1 MISSP
6 DLEEICSQFD
16 VSLESLLAIK
26 KSFKELLL
34 IGLAAKDQILRC
46 LPSFV
51 TKLPSGSE
59 VGKYLVADL
68 GGTNFRIGAVILKG
82 DREYELVERT
92 SVVPDEI
99 KHGSGHDL
107 FAFMANETRSFLQDN
122 PELQT
127 IEELGFTFS
136 FPVNQINLKSGTLIQ
151 FNKDYSCNDIL
162 GLDVV
167 MLFQSALTAI
177 GVHVKVSSLLNDTI
191 GTLAA
196 HAYKNPATRMSC
208 ILGTGSNGAYWEK
221 KENIGKLDDIDGD
234 GMLINIEWGAF
245 GDGGLDVGLPRTQ
258 FDGRLLRESNDPSKQ
273 TFEKMISGMYLGEI
287 FRLALGTLVQ
297 EHVKAY
303 EIETKD
309 IANMIDTTMSRYLK
323 QEALSQ
329 FDLVERLA
337 HLIMMRS
344 AKLCGSAIAAI
355 YEHSADDYPDPAII
369 AIDGSLFTNNLSYQK
384 VLRQT
389 LDDLLGPKLS
399 SRVVIETNAGEPLAG
414 SGIAISSMK

>member
-6 DLEEICSQFD
+6 DLEEICGQFV
-16 VSLESLLAIK
+16 VSLESLLEIK
-26 KSFKELLL
+26 KNFKEQLL
-34 IGLAAKDQILRC
+34 IGLASKNQILRC

-51 TKLPSGSE
+51 TKLPSGLE

-68 GGTNFRIGAVILKG
+68 GGTNFRIGAVILNG
-82 DREYELVERT
+82 SRDYELVERT
-92 SVVPDEI
+92 SVVPNGI
-99 KHGSGHDL
+99 KHGSGYAL
-107 FAFMANETRSFLQDN
+107 FTFMANEVRSFLQ
-122 PELQT
+122 EYSQLQT

-136 FPVNQINLKSGTLIQ
+136 FPVNQVNLKSGTLIQ
-151 FNKDYSCNDIL
+151 FNKDYSCNDIV
-162 GLDVV
+162 GMDVV
-167 MLFQSALTAI
+167 TLFQNALIAI
-177 GVHVKVSSLLNDTI
+177 GLNVRVSSLLNDTI
-191 GTLAA
+191 GTLVA

-221 KENIGKLDDIDGD
+221 KENIGKLDDFGGD

-245 GDGGLDVGLPRTQ
+245 GDDGLDVGLPRTK
-258 FDGRLLRESNDPSKQ
+258 FDERLLQESHDPTKQ

-297 EHVKAY
+297 EHVRPY

-309 IANMIDTTMSRYLK
+309 IANINYTEMSKYLK
-323 QEALSQ
+323 QEALKE
-329 FDLVERLA
+329 FNLVERLA
-337 HLIMMRS
+337 NLVLMRS

-355 YEHSADDYPDPAII
+355 FEHSSDDYPDPTII
-369 AIDGSLFTNNLSYQK
+369 AIDGSLFTNNVGYQT

-389 LDDLLGPKLS
+389 LDELLGSKLA
-399 SRVVIETNAGEPLAG
+399 SRIVMETNAGEPLAG